1 MDKKDRNIII
11 FVVAHQL
18 ILTGLIIFMSA
29 ITYPASERLSDIL
42 ATRFLKQIHDEV
54 MLYKEE
60 KSTFPENLN
69 DLLYYDAE
77 KRTVYFQSKP
87 LKGRLNYVWRGGFT
101 EEEIVGSGI
110 NKLVHY
116 KIMDDRPVIYIL
128 GYDGKEG
135 GGDDCFYPSRF
146 NFLADFFSSRFFV
159 KTAIFSSLFA
169 FAMSICMYRMCR
181 RTMEE
186 GNSITKAIFSSIFYL
201 VFECAAAYAILI
213 LHIYPHH

>member
-1 MDKKDRNIII
+1 MNKKDRNIII
-11 FVVAHQL
+11 FVVAHQF

-60 KSTFPENLN
+60 KGIFPENLN

-77 KRTVYFQSKP
+77 KRTAYFQSKP
-87 LKGRLNYVWRGGFT
+87 LKGRSNVWRGGFA
-101 EEEIVGSGI
+101 EEEIMGSGI

-116 KIMDDRPVIYIL
+116 KIIDNRPVIYTL
-128 GYDGKEG
+128 GDDGKEG

-146 NFLADFFSSRFFV
+146 NFVADFFSSRFFV
-159 KTAIFSSLFA
+159 KTVILSSLFA

-181 RTMEE
+181 RTMEG